1 MLKCP
6 ITLSTRVDSTT
17 TWVSVYAP
25 DNCFSYLSRLP
36 PSGGPSWITKSSSPP
51 PSSVTAASCAF
62 LLDDEPWFCVADLGR
77 LINRPLGERLH
88 NSLDSDQ
95 LQSCWVRDSCGDY
108 EKALLVS
115 ESGAYA
121 ALIFHFHPENRRIR
135 HWLNRQVVPALRSA
149 EHPAVGPRERQLC
162 WADQHLGVL
171 EWHGR
176 LWVPFDDLPVVGG
189 LD

>member
-1 MLKCP
+1 MDNEILIP
-6 ITLSTRVDSTT
+6 TT
-17 TWVSVYAP
+17 
-25 DNCFSYLSRLP
+25 FIRHRRQLR
-36 PSGGPSWITKSSSPP
+36 
-51 PSSVTAASCAF
+51 AF
-62 LLDDEPWFCVADLGR
+62 LLDDEPWFCVRDLGR
-77 LINRPLGERLH
+77 LINRPLDERLH

-121 ALIFHFHPENRRIR
+121 ALIFHFHPENRSIR

-149 EHPAVGPRERQLC
+149 EHPALRPRERQLS

-176 LWVPFDDLPVVGG
+176 LWVPFDDLPAIGRLEYPEVPGSV
-189 LD
+189 